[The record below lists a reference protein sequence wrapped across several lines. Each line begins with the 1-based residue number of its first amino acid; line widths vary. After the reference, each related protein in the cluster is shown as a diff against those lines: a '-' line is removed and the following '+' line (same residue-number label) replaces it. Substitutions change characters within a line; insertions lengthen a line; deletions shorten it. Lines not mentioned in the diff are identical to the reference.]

1 MVLLETG
8 MRPLR
13 SRGGTGSGLVEKI
26 GGRRSS
32 RAMETHEIRYFLAM
46 VRELNFTRAA
56 AFCNVSQPALT
67 RAIQKLEAE
76 FGGALFLRR
85 PGRIEP
91 TRLAR
96 ELLPQLEAIE
106 QGLSAVRDQASAII
120 ETQASTLRLGIMC
133 TVGPTHLVDMLARIQ
148 DAIPDVEVS
157 IVDAKAGRIVELLAA
172 DEIDLGLTAWP
183 EYPPTI
189 SVEPL
194 LTERY
199 VVAMREDDLLARED
213 TIPVDRLAGQSY
225 IERLGCEFD
234 DYFEALH
241 GHWPVDLNVTYSS
254 EREDWVKGLMLAGMG
269 CAIIPE
275 FMEMPKGIVKRSLS
289 APEVA
294 RTIGLATLRG
304 KLLGRAALA
313 FSRIAKTHKWNS

>member
-1 MVLLETG
+1 MSLLDTR
-8 MRPLR
+8 MRPSRL
-13 SRGGTGSGLVEKI
+13 RGGTGSGFDAQTCEK
-26 GGRRSS
+26 RSS

-56 AFCNVSQPALT
+56 AACNVSQPALT

-96 ELLPQLEAIE
+96 ELLPRLEAIE
-106 QGLSAVRDQASAII
+106 QGLSAVREQASAII
-120 ETQASTLRLGIMC
+120 ERQASSLRLGVMC
-133 TVGPTHLVDMLARIQ
+133 TVGPTHLVDLLSRVQ
-148 DAIPDVEVS
+148 DAVPDVEVS
-157 IVDAKAGRIVELLAA
+157 LVDATAGRIVDLLVA
-172 DEIDLGLTAWP
+172 DEIDVGLTAWP

-189 SVEPL
+189 SVQPL

-199 VVAMREDDLLARED
+199 VVAMREDDLLASEEAVS
-213 TIPVDRLAGQSY
+213 VDRLAGQSY

-234 DYFEALH
+234 DFFEALH
-241 GHWPVDLNVTYSS
+241 GAWPVDLNVTYSS
-254 EREDWVKGLMLAGMG
+254 EREDWVQGLMLAGMG
-269 CAIIPE
+269 CAIVPE
-275 FMEMPKGIVKRSLS
+275 FMGMPKGIVKRPLT
-289 APEVA
+289 APEVS

-304 KLLGRAALA
+304 KPLGPAALA
-313 FSRIAKTHKWNS
+313 FCRIARVHKWKP